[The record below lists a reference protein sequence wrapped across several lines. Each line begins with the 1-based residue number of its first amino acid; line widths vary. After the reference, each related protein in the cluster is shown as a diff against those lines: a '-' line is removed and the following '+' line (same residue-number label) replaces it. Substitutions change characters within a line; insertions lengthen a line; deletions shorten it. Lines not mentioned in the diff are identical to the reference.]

1 MLDVLVLAHMIRAA
15 GKPGRVELVADG
27 NETVLLRDNE
37 MSFLVGEKTFKIT
50 RKGFFGPTYQ
60 LWLGED
66 LVVSL
71 AQTPC
76 FNRYS
81 LAYSEQVW
89 TLKAIGIMARKFGLY
104 QDDKQVGSILPT
116 HLNRYRE
123 ILIDLPIELPLE
135 VQAFLM
141 WVVLWKWRGDS
152 SG

>member
-1 MLDVLVLAHMIRAA
+1 MITAT
-15 GKPGRVELVADG
+15 GKPGRVELAAG
-27 NETVLLRDNE
+27 RNQTVLLRENE
-37 MSFLVGEKTFKIT
+37 MSLLVGEKTFKIT

-104 QDDKQVGSILPT
+104 EGDKQVGSILPT
-116 HLNRYRE
+116 HLNPYRE
-123 ILIDLPIELPLE
+123 TVIDLPVDLPLE

-141 WVVLWKWRGDS
+141 WVIFWNWRGNS

>member
-1 MLDVLVLAHMIRAA
+1 MPDVFFLAHMSIAA

-37 MSFLVGEKTFKIT
+37 MSLLVGERTFKIT

-66 LVVSL
+66 LIVSL

-104 QDDKQVGSILPT
+104 QGDKQVGSISPT

-123 ILIDLPIELPLE
+123 IHIDLPIELPLE

-141 WVVLWKWRGDS
+141 WVILWKWRGDS

>member
-1 MLDVLVLAHMIRAA
+1 MIRAA
-15 GKPGRVELVADG
+15 GKPDRMELVADG
-27 NETVLLRDNE
+27 NQTIVLNE
-37 MSFLVGEKTFKIT
+37 NAMSFQLGERTFKIT

-76 FNRYS
+76 FNWYS

-104 QDDKQVGSILPT
+104 QADKQVGSILPT

-123 ILIDLPIELPLE
+123 IHIDLPIELPLE

-141 WVVLWKWRGDS
+141 WVILWKWRGDS

>member
-1 MLDVLVLAHMIRAA
+1 MITAT
-15 GKPGRVELVADG
+15 GKPGRVELAAG
-27 NETVLLRDNE
+27 RNQTVLLRENE
-37 MSFLVGEKTFKIT
+37 MSLLVGEKTFKIT
-50 RKGFFGPTYQ
+50 RKGFVGPTYQ

-104 QDDKQVGSILPT
+104 EGDKQVGSILPT
-116 HLNRYRE
+116 HLNPYRE
-123 ILIDLPIELPLE
+123 ILIDLPVELPLE
-135 VQAFLM
+135 VQAFLL
-141 WVVLWKWRGDS
+141 WVVLWNWSANNS
-152 SG
+152 S

>member
-1 MLDVLVLAHMIRAA
+1 MITAT
-15 GKPGRVELVADG
+15 GKPGRVELAAG
-27 NETVLLRDNE
+27 RNQTVLLRENE
-37 MSFLVGEKTFKIT
+37 MSLLVGEKTFKIT

-104 QDDKQVGSILPT
+104 EGDKQVGSILPT
-116 HLNRYRE
+116 HLNPYRE
-123 ILIDLPIELPLE
+123 ILIDLPVELPLE
-135 VQAFLM
+135 VQAFLL
-141 WVVLWKWRGDS
+141 WVVLWNWSANNS
-152 SG
+152 S

>member
-1 MLDVLVLAHMIRAA
+1 MIRAT
-15 GKPGRVELVADG
+15 GKLDRMELVADG
-27 NETVLLRDNE
+27 NQTIVLNDNA
-37 MSFLVGEKTFKIT
+37 MSFQLGEKTFKIT

-60 LWLGED
+60 LWLGKD

-71 AQTPC
+71 TQTPG

-81 LAYSEQVW
+81 VAYSQRVW
-89 TLKAIGIMARKFGLY
+89 TLKAIGLMARKFGLY
-104 QDDKQVGSILPT
+104 QGDKQVGGILPT

-123 ILIDLPIELPLE
+123 IHIDLPTELPLE

-141 WVVLWKWRGDS
+141 WVILWKWRGDS

>member
-1 MLDVLVLAHMIRAA
+1 MPDVFFLAHMIRAA

-37 MSFLVGEKTFKIT
+37 MSFLVSEKTFKIT

-104 QDDKQVGSILPT
+104 QDDKQVGSICL
-116 HLNRYRE
+116 
-123 ILIDLPIELPLE
+123 LI
-135 VQAFLM
+135 
-141 WVVLWKWRGDS
+141 
-152 SG
+152 

>member
-1 MLDVLVLAHMIRAA
+1 MITAT
-15 GKPGRVELVADG
+15 GKPGRVELAAG
-27 NETVLLRDNE
+27 RNQTVLLRENE
-37 MSFLVGEKTFKIT
+37 MLLLVGEKTFKIT

-89 TLKAIGIMARKFGLY
+89 TLKAIGIRARKFGLY
-104 QDDKQVGSILPT
+104 EGDKQVGRILPT
-116 HLNRYRE
+116 HLNPYRE
-123 ILIDLPIELPLE
+123 ILIDLPVELPLE
-135 VQAFLM
+135 VQAFLL
-141 WVVLWKWRGDS
+141 WVVLWNWSANNS
-152 SG
+152 S

>member
-1 MLDVLVLAHMIRAA
+1 MIRAA
-15 GKPGRVELVADG
+15 GKPDRMELVADG
-27 NETVLLRDNE
+27 NQTIVLNE
-37 MSFLVGEKTFKIT
+37 NAMPFQLGERTFKIT

-76 FNRYS
+76 FNWYS

-104 QDDKQVGSILPT
+104 QADKQVGSILPT

-123 ILIDLPIELPLE
+123 IHIDLPIELPLE

-141 WVVLWKWRGDS
+141 WVILWKWRGDS